1 MSVLGCL
8 ADGIWGC
15 VGNSGELEEP
25 GTEGAEPLGKSEV
38 PGIGGGGRG
47 GPELSIGCGA
57 GGAVLGGSLGIGG
70 APLGGSTVPGIGG
83 AALGCFVLPGTEGTV
98 VLGRLEELGAGTGGT
113 GGVGSPE
120 VPGTGGAAFGSSGA
134 SGTGGG
140 GGGPFAEGNGPEG
153 ARARLEF
160 ALADELRDG
169 GGRGGPE
176 VLERED
182 FC

>member
-8 ADGIWGC
+8 DGISGC
-15 VGNSGELEEP
+15 VGNSGELEAP
-25 GTEGAEPLGKSEV
+25 GTGGAEPLGNSEV

-47 GPELSIGCGA
+47 GPELSTACGA

-83 AALGCFVLPGTEGTV
+83 AALGGFVLPGTEGIAE
-98 VLGRLEELGAGTGGT
+98 LGRLEVPGAGTGGT

-120 VPGTGGAAFGSSGA
+120 VPGIGGAALGSSGA

-140 GGGPFAEGNGPEG
+140 GGGPFAEGNEPEG
-153 ARARLEF
+153 ARVKLEF
-160 ALADELRDG
+160 VLLAEELRDG
-169 GGRGGPE
+169 GGRGGPD